1 MNSLFKQGKQKRFDL
16 DVHEYM
22 KQVVEELDDGKFSKL
37 LKSDTRTKVSEKW
50 LQFSYYLN
58 HLLVLHVKI
67 QN

>member
-50 LQFSYYLN
+50 LQFSYRFE
-58 HLLVLHVKI
+58 KK
-67 QN
+67 

>member
-1 MNSLFKQGKQKRFDL
+1 MNSLFKQGKQKRFDP

-58 HLLVLHVKI
+58 HLLVLHFKI

>member
-1 MNSLFKQGKQKRFDL
+1 MVNSLFKQGKQKRFDL

-50 LQFSYYLN
+50 LQFRYRFE
-58 HLLVLHVKI
+58 KK
-67 QN
+67 